1 MHVGGLA
8 VKTEITKQDI
18 KICDAISGDLK
29 NFGLFFVGIDIID
42 NFKIERFICSHAIM
56 FSFVGFPAIFIH
68 SLLGTENDY
77 AKLNDPSKYRAINR
91 YQWQK
96 KELFKES

>member
-42 NFKIERFICSHAIM
+42 NFITEINVTSPTGIREILELSGINVAKIFWDQAEKK
-56 FSFVGFPAIFIH
+56 V
-68 SLLGTENDY
+68 
-77 AKLNDPSKYRAINR
+77 SK
-91 YQWQK
+91 
-96 KELFKES
+96 